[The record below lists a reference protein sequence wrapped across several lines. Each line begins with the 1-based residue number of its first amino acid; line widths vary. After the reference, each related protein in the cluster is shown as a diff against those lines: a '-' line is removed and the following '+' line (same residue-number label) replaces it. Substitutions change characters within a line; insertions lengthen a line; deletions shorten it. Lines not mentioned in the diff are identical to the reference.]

1 MDTLNVLYT
10 VDVNY
15 FRQFLVS
22 LISLLETNKDK
33 QAIKVF
39 VIEEGFKDDNLRRIN
54 SLQKGYGN
62 VQIESFAAE
71 EIYLKLKGYNLNSY
85 RDSYT
90 PTLRLFYSFLIDEID
105 YLLYLDADTIVVDSI
120 NLRFLDDTKCC
131 KASLDHMASSY
142 KDCLPISLEHYYNS
156 GVMFINHENF
166 KKNECLE
173 RILFLIKNNK
183 QVLQFPDQDIMNM
196 ALKGMI
202 EVLPLNYN
210 LFSTDAYFG
219 YLGMAFYKRFG
230 IDDFYLREEVR
241 KARRSPVILHATD
254 LYGIR
259 PWHQNTI
266 HPYNKIYE
274 YYLKEIFGEVV
285 KDEFNQGQNRLSFRL
300 EKTMGILLN
309 LKR

>member
-1 MDTLNVLYT
+1 MILYWTLGERIVMDTLNVLYT

-105 YLLYLDADTIVVDSI
+105 YLL
-120 NLRFLDDTKCC
+120 
-131 KASLDHMASSY
+131 
-142 KDCLPISLEHYYNS
+142 
-156 GVMFINHENF
+156 
-166 KKNECLE
+166 
-173 RILFLIKNNK
+173 
-183 QVLQFPDQDIMNM
+183 
-196 ALKGMI
+196 
-202 EVLPLNYN
+202 
-210 LFSTDAYFG
+210 
-219 YLGMAFYKRFG
+219 
-230 IDDFYLREEVR
+230 
-241 KARRSPVILHATD
+241 
-254 LYGIR
+254 
-259 PWHQNTI
+259 
-266 HPYNKIYE
+266 
-274 YYLKEIFGEVV
+274 
-285 KDEFNQGQNRLSFRL
+285 
-300 EKTMGILLN
+300 
-309 LKR
+309 